1 MQPVSPLAPDAPRP
15 GSRVRWTSLHGSAR
29 GLAIAGLVQR
39 AGAPVLVVT
48 GDSPA
53 AHRIETELDFYLDGS
68 AGLLRFP
75 DWETLP
81 YDLFSP
87 HQDIVSERLDTLA
100 RLPELASGVLVTPV
114 TTAMGRIAP
123 RGFVAGHRFRIER
136 GDSFDIGTFRRR
148 LDGAGY
154 ACVSQVMEHG
164 EYAVRGSLFDLFP
177 MGADAP
183 IRIDLLDDEIE
194 SLRTFDPDSQRSAG
208 RIDRID
214 LLPAREFPA
223 SPEAVSGFRGAW
235 RRRFE
240 GDPSRCPIYRE
251 VTQGGWPAG
260 IEYYLPLFFEE
271 TATLMDFLPPG
282 AVVVLTEGVHD
293 AAKAFWA
300 DTRERYESRRHD
312 RERPVLAPNEIFMP
326 VEELFSALAPHPRV
340 RLRRAGE
347 SARDDTGEGGSKPG
361 GGGGI
366 GEGQGKPGIGGNTGE
381 AEGKPGGGTVAF
393 ATSAPPALPIEGR
406 AARPIGFLQDFLA
419 AHPGRCLV
427 VAETPGRREVLL
439 ETLGAHGLKPEIVES
454 WSEFTAGGAG
464 LAMTVAGLEDG
475 ACVDEPAVAV
485 ITESQLFG
493 ARAAQRRRRRG
504 GRDPESVVRDLS
516 ELRPGAPVVH
526 EEHGV
531 GRYAGLEVLAV
542 GGAQGEFLRIEYAGG
557 DKLYVPVGSLH
568 LVSRYTGID
577 PEAAPLHRLG
587 SRQWERARRR
597 AAERV
602 ADVAAEL
609 LEVQARRASR
619 PGVAFEVESEF
630 LRSFE
635 AAFPFEETPDQAG
648 AIEQVVADMRRP
660 APMDRLVCGDVGF
673 GKTEVA
679 MRAAFI
685 AVQSG
690 KQVAVL
696 VPTTLLAQQHRQ
708 TFGDRFSDWPVR
720 VEQLSRFR
728 ARDAQA
734 EVVRG
739 LAEGVVDVVIGTHK
753 LLDGAIRFKR
763 LGLVVIDEEHRF
775 GVRQKE
781 RLKALRAEVDVLTLT
796 ATPIPRTLDM
806 ALSGLRDLS
815 LIATPPAKR
824 LSIQTFVRQWNP
836 EMLREAFQREVRRGG
851 QIFFVHNK
859 VENIERIAAEVRAL
873 VPNAEARVAHGQM
886 SERELEQT
894 MLDFYHRRFQVLV
907 CTTIIE
913 TGIDI
918 PNANTIVINRA
929 DRFGLAQLH
938 QLRGRVG
945 RSHHRAYAYL
955 IVPDRRAMTA
965 DAIKRLEAVES
976 LGDLG
981 AGFNLATHDL
991 EIRGAGEIL
1000 GDEQSGQ
1007 IQEVGYALYT
1017 RLLERA
1023 VAALRAGRAP
1033 ALDRPLDTGAEID
1046 LREPAL
1052 IPEDYLPDVHARLIM
1067 YKRIASARSEEA
1079 LEDLMVETID
1089 RFGPVPPAARLLF
1102 DLARL
1107 KLRATPLGVRKIET
1121 GAAGGRIVFHPEP
1134 EVDPGSVVRLV
1145 RSEPRRFRL
1154 DGSEKLRFTGD
1165 FPDAASRVDA
1175 VRKLLDALEIRAAA

>member
-1 MQPVSPLAPDAPRP
+1 MTEPGSERSTEGDMTPQPVSPLTPEVPRK
-15 GSRVRWTSLHGSAR
+15 GSRTWWTALHGSAR
-29 GLAIAGLVQR
+29 GLAVASLARR
-39 AGAPVLVVT
+39 ADAPVLVVT
-48 GDSPA
+48 ADSRTA
-53 AHRIETELDFYLDGS
+53 YRLEAELEFFLDDDIGI
-68 AGLLRFP
+68 LRFP

-87 HQDIVSERLDTLA
+87 HQDIVSERLETVA
-100 RLPELASGVLVTPV
+100 RLPSLESGVLVTAV

-123 RGFVAGHRFRIER
+123 RGFVDGHRFRIR
-136 GDSFDIGTFRRR
+136 IGDRLDIDTFRRR
-148 LDGAGY
+148 LDQAGY

-164 EYAVRGSLFDLFP
+164 EYAVRGALFDLFP

-183 IRIDLLDDEIE
+183 LRIDLLDDEIE
-194 SLRTFDPDSQRSAG
+194 SLRVFEPESQRTTS
-208 RIDRID
+208 RVDRVE
-214 LLPAREFPA
+214 LLPAREYPA
-223 SPEAVSGFRGAW
+223 SSDAVSGFRRAW

-240 GDPSRCPIYRE
+240 GDPSRCPMYRE
-251 VTQGGWPAG
+251 ISQGGWPA
-260 IEYYLPLFFEE
+260 
-271 TATLMDFLPPG
+271 ATLLDFVPPG
-282 AVVVLTEGVHD
+282 TVTVLTEDVYD

-300 DTRERYESRRHD
+300 DTRERYENRRHD
-312 RERPVLAPNEIFMP
+312 RERPVLAPDEIFTP
-326 VEELFSALAPHPRV
+326 VEELFSSLSAHRGV
-340 RLRRAGE
+340 RLRRGGE
-347 SARDDTGEGGSKPG
+347 RGSG
-361 GGGGI
+361 RG
-366 GEGQGKPGIGGNTGE
+366 
-381 AEGKPGGGTVAF
+381 ATVTF
-393 ATSAPPALPIEGR
+393 ATRAPPALPIDGR

-419 AHPGRCLV
+419 TQAGRCLL
-427 VAETPGRREVLL
+427 VAETPGRREVLI
-439 ETLGAHGLKPEIVES
+439 ETLGAHGLRPELVGS
-454 WSEFTAGGAG
+454 WGEFARGGAG
-464 LAMTVAGLEDG
+464 LAMTVAALEDG
-475 ACVDEPAVAV
+475 ARIDAPPVAV
-485 ITESQLFG
+485 ITEPQLFG

-504 GRDPESVVRDLS
+504 GGRDPEGLVRDLG
-516 ELRPGAPVVH
+516 ELRIGAPVVH
-526 EEHGV
+526 EAHGV

-542 GGAQGEFLRIEYAGG
+542 GGTNGEFLRIDYADG

-568 LVSRYTGID
+568 LVSRYTGMD
-577 PEAAPLHRLG
+577 PEAAPLHKLG
-587 SRQWERARRR
+587 GRQWQRARRR

-619 PGVAFEVESEF
+619 PGVAFEVESEH
-630 LRSFE
+630 LHGFE
-635 AAFPFEETPDQAG
+635 SAFPFEETPDQAS
-648 AIEQVVADMRRP
+648 AIGQVIDDMRRP

-696 VPTTLLAQQHRQ
+696 VPTTLLAQQHHQ
-708 TFGDRFSDWPVR
+708 TFGDRFADWPVR
-720 VEQLSRFR
+720 IEQLSRFR

-739 LAEGVVDVVIGTHK
+739 LAAGTVDIVIGTHK
-753 LLDGAIRFKR
+753 LLDGGIRFKR

-781 RLKALRAEVDVLTLT
+781 RFKTLRAEVDVLTLT

-824 LSIQTFVRQWNP
+824 LSIQTFVRRWDP
-836 EMLREAFQREVRRGG
+836 GMLREALQREIRRGG
-851 QIFFVHNK
+851 QVFFVHNK
-859 VENIERIAAEVRAL
+859 VENIERIAADVRELAPDAQ
-873 VPNAEARVAHGQM
+873 VRVAHGQM
-886 SERELEQT
+886 RERDLEQT

-955 IVPDRRAMTA
+955 VVPDRRAMTA
-965 DAIKRLEAVES
+965 DAIKRLEAIES

-981 AGFNLATHDL
+981 VGFNLATHDL

-1007 IQEVGYALYT
+1007 IQEVGYSLYT

-1023 VAALRAGRAP
+1023 VAALRAGKAP
-1033 ALDRPLDTGAEID
+1033 ELDRPLDTGAEID
-1046 LREPAL
+1046 VREPAL
-1052 IPEDYLPDVHARLIM
+1052 IPEDYLADVHTRLIM
-1067 YKRIASARSEEA
+1067 YKRIASAPSEEA
-1079 LEDLMVETID
+1079 LEELMVEMID
-1089 RFGPVPPAARLLF
+1089 RFGLMPPSARLLF
-1102 DLARL
+1102 DLTRL
-1107 KLRATPLGVRKIET
+1107 KLRAAPLGVRKIDAGAT
-1121 GAAGGRIVFHPEP
+1121 GVRIVFHPEP
-1134 EVDPGSVVRLV
+1134 EVDPGSVIRLV
-1145 RSEPRRFRL
+1145 QSEPARFRL
-1154 DGSEKLRFTGD
+1154 DGAERLRFSGD

-1175 VRKLLDALEIRAAA
+1175 VRLLLDSLDVRAAA

>member
-1 MQPVSPLAPDAPRP
+1 MSKPCGEGSTDGRTTLQSVSPLTPVLPRQ
-15 GSRVRWTSLHGSAR
+15 GSRVHWTSLHGSAR
-29 GLAIAGLVQR
+29 GLAIAGLTRQ
-39 AGAPVLVVT
+39 ADAPTIVIT
-48 GDSPA
+48 EDSRT
-53 AHRIETELDFYLDGS
+53 AHRLEAELRFYLDSGTEI
-68 AGLLRFP
+68 LRFP

-87 HQDIVSERLDTLA
+87 HQDIVSERLDTAA
-100 RLPELASGVLVTPV
+100 RLPSLSSGVLVTTV
-114 TTAMGRIAP
+114 ATAMGRIAP
-123 RGFVAGHRFRIER
+123 HSFVAGHRFRIEH
-136 GDSFDIGTFRRR
+136 GDRLDIHTFRQR
-148 LDGAGY
+148 LDQAGY

-177 MGADAP
+177 MGASAP
-183 IRIDLLDDEIE
+183 LRIDLLDDEVE
-194 SLRTFDPDSQRSAG
+194 SLRTFDPESQRSAN
-208 RIDRID
+208 RIDCID

-223 SPEAVSGFRGAW
+223 TPDAVSSFRRAW

-251 VTQGGWPAG
+251 ISQGGWPSG

-271 TATLMDFLPPG
+271 TETLLDHVPPG
-282 AVVVLTEGVHD
+282 AVIVLTEDVHD

-300 DTRERYESRRHD
+300 DTRERYENRRHD
-312 RERPVLAPNEIFMP
+312 RERPVLPPDEIFVP
-326 VEELFSALAPHPRV
+326 VEELFSALAPYARV
-340 RLRRAGE
+340 RLRRGE
-347 SARDDTGEGGSKPG
+347 EERRGGAV
-361 GGGGI
+361 
-366 GEGQGKPGIGGNTGE
+366 T
-381 AEGKPGGGTVAF
+381 F
-393 ATSAPPALPIEGR
+393 ATRAPPALPIDGR
-406 AARPIGFLQDFLA
+406 ASRPIGFLQDFLA
-419 AHPGRCLV
+419 THAGRCLI
-427 VAETPGRREVLL
+427 VAETPGRREILL
-439 ETLGAHGLKPEIVES
+439 ETLGAHGLNPVLVES
-454 WSEFTAGGAG
+454 WSDFIAGGDG
-464 LAMTVAGLEDG
+464 FAMTVAEIEDG
-475 ACVDEPAVAV
+475 ACIDAPSVVV

-493 ARAAQRRRRRG
+493 ARAAQRRRRRRG
-504 GRDPESVVRDLS
+504 GRDPEGLVRDLN
-516 ELRPGAPVVH
+516 ELRVGAPVVH
-526 EEHGV
+526 EAHGV
-531 GRYAGLEVLAV
+531 GRYAGLEVLAI
-542 GGAQGEFLRIEYAGG
+542 GGTHGEFLRIDYADG

-568 LVSRYTGID
+568 LVSRYTGVD
-577 PEAAPLHRLG
+577 PEAAPLHKLG
-587 SRQWERARRR
+587 SRQWQRARRR

-619 PGVAFEVESEF
+619 PGVAFEVETE
-630 LRSFE
+630 LLHGFE

-648 AIEQVVADMRRP
+648 AIGQVIADMHRS

-690 KQVAVL
+690 RQAAVL
-696 VPTTLLAQQHRQ
+696 VPTTLLAQQHHQ
-708 TFGDRFSDWPVR
+708 TFSDRFADWPVR
-720 VEQLSRFR
+720 IEQLSRFR
-728 ARDAQA
+728 SRDAQA

-739 LAEGVVDVVIGTHK
+739 LADGAVDIVIGTHK
-753 LLDGAIRFKR
+753 LLDGGIRFKR

-781 RLKALRAEVDVLTLT
+781 RFKALRAEVDVLTLT

-824 LSIQTFVRQWNP
+824 LSIQTFVRRWDP
-836 EMLREAFQREVRRGG
+836 GMLREALQRELRRGG

-859 VENIERIAAEVRAL
+859 VENIEQIAGDVRDLAPDAEV
-873 VPNAEARVAHGQM
+873 RVAHGQM
-886 SERELEQT
+886 RERDLEQT

-955 IVPDRRAMTA
+955 VVPDRRAMTA
-965 DAIKRLEAVES
+965 DAIKRLEAIES

-981 AGFNLATHDL
+981 VGFNLATHDL

-1007 IQEVGYALYT
+1007 IQEVGYSLYT

-1023 VAALRAGRAP
+1023 VAALRAGKAP
-1033 ALDRPLDTGAEID
+1033 MLDRPLDTGAEID

-1052 IPEDYLPDVHARLIM
+1052 IPEDYLPDVHTRLIM
-1067 YKRIASARSEEA
+1067 YKRLASAQNEEA
-1079 LEDLMVETID
+1079 LEELMVETID
-1089 RFGPVPPAARLLF
+1089 RFGRIPPATRLLF
-1102 DLARL
+1102 DVTRL
-1107 KLRATPLGVRKIET
+1107 KLQATPLGVRKIEAGAT
-1121 GAAGGRIVFHPEP
+1121 GGCIVFHPEP
-1134 EVDPGSVVRLV
+1134 DVDPGSVIRLV
-1145 RSEPRRFRL
+1145 QSEPGRFRL
-1154 DGSEKLRFTGD
+1154 DGAERLRFAGD
-1165 FPDAASRVDA
+1165 FPDVASRVET
-1175 VRKLLDALEIRAAA
+1175 VRRLLDSLGIRAAA